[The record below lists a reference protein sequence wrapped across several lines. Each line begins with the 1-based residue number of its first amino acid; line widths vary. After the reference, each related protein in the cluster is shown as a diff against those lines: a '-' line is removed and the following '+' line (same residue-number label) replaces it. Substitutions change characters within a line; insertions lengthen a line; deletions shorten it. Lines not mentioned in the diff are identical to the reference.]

1 MHKMFHPVQTYLWQ
15 NFNQNI
21 YPYIKQMS
29 LIYFQYI
36 DNIFVTW
43 KRTKAELMTFLT
55 KLNKMRK
62 MKFDFQLPPSQ
73 NVLKKTKIITL
84 IQLDI
89 ETYWSECIFT
99 YSIRVPKLSICNG
112 QYERTLTNS
121 LTNSQSLILKS
132 IYI

>member
-1 MHKMFHPVQTYLWQ
+1 MFHPMQTYLWQ
-15 NFNQNI
+15 KFNQNI

-43 KRTKAELMTFLT
+43 KRTAADLMTFLT

-73 NVLKKTKIITL
+73 DVLKRTKIIIL

-89 ETYWSECIFT
+89 ETEY
-99 YSIRVPKLSICNG
+99 
-112 QYERTLTNS
+112 
-121 LTNSQSLILKS
+121 
-132 IYI
+132 